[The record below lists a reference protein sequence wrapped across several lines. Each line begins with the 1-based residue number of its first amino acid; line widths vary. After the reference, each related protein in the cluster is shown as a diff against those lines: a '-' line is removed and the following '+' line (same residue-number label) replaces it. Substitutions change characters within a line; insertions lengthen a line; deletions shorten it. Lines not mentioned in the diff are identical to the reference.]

1 VYVSVHASIWIYDEK
16 EGKKAK
22 LLAYICAFPLLR
34 WKVRL
39 GCAQC
44 VSYSVRCEQLVQY
57 LTTYFVPYTMFRFS
71 TVKIGRK
78 ASLL

>member
-1 VYVSVHASIWIYDEK
+1 MDVYVSVHASIWIYDEK
-16 EGKKAK
+16 EGRKAK
-22 LLAYICAFPLLR
+22 VLAYTCAFPLLR

-57 LTTYFVPYTMFRFS
+57 LTNYRATYLP
-71 TVKIGRK
+71 
-78 ASLL
+78 